1 MEGEG
6 EKEKSLVSR
15 RARKA
20 TFRWLA
26 RASKHRSANH
36 VPWSP
41 MSEPA
46 SFEALIFLNL
56 ATMEKVPP
64 FVARK

>member
-1 MEGEG
+1 MEGERG
-6 EKEKSLVSR
+6 EGKISR

-46 SFEALIFLNL
+46 SFEALIFFNL